1 MIVFRH
7 KGNFNKTE
15 RFFNN
20 VRKLRLKSILEN
32 YARQGVLALAS
43 STPKDTGLTA
53 DSWDYE
59 IKITN
64 RGFKIDWTN
73 SNIVNGVPIAIVLQ
87 YGHGT
92 GNGGYVEGRDYINP
106 AIKPI
111 MDKLAEDLWKEV
123 SRI

>member
-1 MIVFRH
+1 MIIFKH
-7 KGNFNKTE
+7 KGNFKNIE
-15 RFFNN
+15 SFFKN
-20 VRKLRLKSILEN
+20 VSKLQLRNILTK
-32 YARQGVLALAS
+32 YAKQGVAALAIN
-43 STPKDTGLTA
+43 TPKDTGLTA
-53 DSWDYE
+53 NSWDYE
-59 IKITN
+59 IKINN
-64 RGFKIDWTN
+64 RGYSINWIN
-73 SNIVNGVPIAIVLQ
+73 SNIVDGVPIAIILQ